1 MATFHALAIKRLPGK
16 VGLIGKPETPPA
28 EILLEQPA
36 LSVMTDLTRIPAA
49 SVSPDESVDQ
59 AHTRMLER
67 RVRMLF
73 VIDTFETL
81 FGLVTST
88 DILGE
93 KPMQIVRDRG
103 IHHDE
108 IRVQDIM
115 TPVSAVEAL
124 GLEQVKQARVGEIVE
139 TMREQGRHHM
149 LVVRRTESDALQVC
163 GVFSAA
169 DLSRLLGFEI
179 VPLTVA
185 RTFAEIE
192 KTLAHE

>member
-1 MATFHALAIKRLPGK
+1 MFTFHALKIEMLPSK
-16 VGLIGKPETPPA
+16 VGLISKPATPPA
-28 EILLEQPA
+28 EILLGQPA

-49 SVSPDESVDQ
+49 SVSPDELMIH
-59 AHTRMLER
+59 AHARMFER

-73 VIDTFETL
+73 VIDIFENL
-81 FGLVTST
+81 FGLITST

-93 KPMQIVRDRG
+93 KPMQIVRNRG
-103 IHHDE
+103 IRHDE
-108 IRVQDIM
+108 ICVQDIM
-115 TPVSAVEAL
+115 TPISSIKTLAL
-124 GLEQVKQARVGEIVE
+124 DEVAHARVGDIIE
-139 TMREQGRHHM
+139 TMREQGHHHTLVTRH
-149 LVVRRTESDALQVC
+149 TQNGAQVC